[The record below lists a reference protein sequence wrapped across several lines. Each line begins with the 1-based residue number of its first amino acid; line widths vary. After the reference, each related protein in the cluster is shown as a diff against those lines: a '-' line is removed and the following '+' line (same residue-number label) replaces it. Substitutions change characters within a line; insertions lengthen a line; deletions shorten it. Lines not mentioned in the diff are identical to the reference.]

1 MSSHPSNN
9 PPSSSQFL
17 PPQSAQARGSLFGGP
32 SSDADLPPSSL
43 PERPRRS
50 LFGGF
55 SSEDVPEEPA
65 GQRSA
70 IGHAGLE
77 QEEDDFDLIL
87 RERPLEAYYGS
98 SESDYEDSGD
108 EGRKNSKRTAKSKP
122 APTEPAPSEAASQK
136 PIYVVHRGVDLPP
149 GTARPKRWDGTPADY
164 RYAIRPERGAYE
176 SLMTTRSR
184 DLAGHLYDSF
194 WARQTKPDQDQD
206 DDEEND
212 DDKAK
217 RASRKWMAW
226 PMPADCVPRNDEPV
240 RRRLDGFDTYRMQPD
255 MRPSADLEEWIIATM
270 TKTAK
275 ERFLDREW
283 EDEQIQPSR
292 EPSVNEMKVD
302 DDAKY
307 DNENI
312 KSPTPQ
318 PPGRPPTVQT
328 DEDILHHQLR
338 PLSRAVITQLNRLL
352 MGLHSSFR
360 HRTNDLDSSDDSATD
375 TDEET
380 SRSRSRSNKKKQAQP
395 RGLKR
400 SREDD
405 PEQAPGDRTANLR
418 SSPYGE
424 EFEGDD
430 VFDLTQSA
438 SNSGHTRAKLRDR
451 LLLRDWSEVMGLAA
465 MMGLSS
471 DAVQRAS
478 SRCARLFNQ
487 DMVFQKLNEGRIKQM
502 GQRADG
508 ALTFGY
514 FEDESDSHS
523 RESKR
528 RTISRANSMA
538 SVRSQSRSRPRAEM
552 TPPVVAVKPAPPP
565 VRASSVVSNTN
576 VAHSQPAKQKQP
588 DRQPGFGKGPHRK
601 TDLLCPYP
609 GCKRSTN
616 GFSRTWNLNHH
627 IKRAHGGVHPSR
639 TAGKSGPSMSPAPST
654 RQPSASAQVIDLD

>member
-55 SSEDVPEEPA
+55 SSEDVPQEPA
-65 GQRSA
+65 GQRNA
-70 IGHAGLE
+70 IGQPELE

-108 EGRKNSKRTAKSKP
+108 EGRKSSKRTAKSKP
-122 APTEPAPSEAASQK
+122 APAEPAPSEAVSQK

-149 GTARPKRWDGTPADY
+149 GTARPNRWDGAPSDY
-164 RYAIRPERGAYE
+164 RHAIRPERGAYE
-176 SLMTTRSR
+176 SLMTTRAR
-184 DLAGHLYDSF
+184 DLAAHLYDSF
-194 WARQTKPDQDQD
+194 WARQTKTDQDQD

-275 ERFLDREW
+275 ERFLAREW
-283 EDEQIQPSR
+283 EDEEIQPSR
-292 EPSVNEMKVD
+292 EQSVNAMKVDD

-307 DNENI
+307 DSEKI

-318 PPGRPPTVQT
+318 TPAGPPMVQT

-338 PLSRAVITQLNRLL
+338 PLSRAVIAQLDRLL

-380 SRSRSRSNKKKQAQP
+380 SRSRSRSNKKKQPQH

-405 PEQAPGDRTANLR
+405 SEQVPGDRTANLR

-438 SNSGHTRAKLRDR
+438 GISSQTRGKLRDR

-465 MMGLSS
+465 MMGLPSG
-471 DAVQRAS
+471 AVQRAS
-478 SRCARLFNQ
+478 RRCAQLFNQ
-487 DMVFQKLNEGRIKQM
+487 DMIFQKFNEGRIKQI

-514 FEDESDSHS
+514 FEGESDSNS

-528 RTISRANSMA
+528 RTISRSNSKA
-538 SVRSQSRSRPRAEM
+538 SARSQSRSRPRVEM

-576 VAHSQPAKQKQP
+576 AAQSQSGKQK
-588 DRQPGFGKGPHRK
+588 QPGFGKGAHRK
-601 TDLLCPYP
+601 MDLLCPYP
-609 GCKRSTN
+609 HCKRSTN
-616 GFSRTWNLNHH
+616 GISRTWNLNHH
-627 IKRAHGGVHPSR
+627 IKRAHGGIHPPVAS
-639 TAGKSGPSMSPAPST
+639 GKSGPSKSPAPST
-654 RQPSASAQVIDLD
+654 TQPSTSAHVIDLD